1 SDQGKKKRHDSDA
14 SASHQPQA
22 QMSSAWK
29 TTDTRDVPSSSSKQ
43 TISSQSGQPVKD
55 VPIPNDVHFSDTEDL
70 DAAYLLKIK
79 PRPDWLKPIP
89 EEERPKTPE
98 PDWAV
103 PLNDLP
109 EPENN

>member
-1 SDQGKKKRHDSDA
+1 
-14 SASHQPQA
+14 
-22 QMSSAWK
+22 M
-29 TTDTRDVPSSSSKQ
+29 TIDTRDAPSSSSKQ
-43 TISSQSGQPVKD
+43 KTSSQSEQPVKD
-55 VPIPNDVHFSDTEDL
+55 VPIPNYVHISDTGDT

-79 PRPDWLKPIP
+79 PRPDWLKPVP

-103 PLNDLP
+103 PLNDLT